1 MKSLKS
7 LHEKE
12 KIYWTKDQN
21 LLTIVDP
28 KTNSLFYGMIPRT
41 NSYIL
46 LKYLSLYSYW
56 RPRFGL
62 RDNVLHNMVFKTK
75 IEHLKTV
82 VSLDN
87 NARNIS
93 CEDGTDKMSPFH
105 FGTITFVIFRLKI
118 ASKVSKLSVFIY
130 HLQNYFAIS
139 TYIYMVIEL
148 WSNMNRSY
156 TAKIHY
162 IFCSYRSKYIYI
174 YIYIH
179 IYILYI
185 IYNIIYIIY
194 IIYIYIILYI
204 YISNEYKKYKKPFQK
219 LCFS

>member
-1 MKSLKS
+1 
-7 LHEKE
+7 
-12 KIYWTKDQN
+12 
-21 LLTIVDP
+21 
-28 KTNSLFYGMIPRT
+28 
-41 NSYIL
+41 
-46 LKYLSLYSYW
+46 
-56 RPRFGL
+56 
-62 RDNVLHNMVFKTK
+62 MVFKIK
-75 IEHLKTV
+75 IEQLKTV

-93 CEDGTDKMSPFH
+93 CEDGTDKTSPFH
-105 FGTITFVIFRLKI
+105 FGTIKFVIFRLKI
-118 ASKVSKLSVFIY
+118 AWKVSKLSVFIY

-162 IFCSYRSKYIYI
+162 IFCSYRSKYMYIYI
-174 YIYIH
+174 YIY

-185 IYNIIYIIY
+185 IYNIIN

-204 YISNEYKKYKKPFQK
+204 YIYIYIYIYQMSIKSIKNLFRNFALVKV
-219 LCFS
+219 

>member
-7 LHEKE
+7 LHKKE
-12 KIYWTKDQN
+12 KMYRTKDQN

-28 KTNSLFYGMIPRT
+28 KTNSLFYGMIART

-46 LKYLSLYSYW
+46 LKYLSLHSHW

-62 RDNVLHNMVFKTK
+62 RDNVLHNMIFKIK
-75 IEHLKTV
+75 IEQLKTV

-93 CEDGTDKMSPFH
+93 CEDGTDKTSPFH

-139 TYIYMVIEL
+139 TYV
-148 WSNMNRSY
+148 
-156 TAKIHY
+156 Y
-162 IFCSYRSKYIYI
+162 IW
-174 YIYIH
+174 
-179 IYILYI
+179 
-185 IYNIIYIIY
+185 
-194 IIYIYIILYI
+194 
-204 YISNEYKKYKKPFQK
+204 
-219 LCFS
+219 

>member
-7 LHEKE
+7 LHKKE

-28 KTNSLFYGMIPRT
+28 KTNSLFYGMIART

-75 IEHLKTV
+75 IKQLKTV

-93 CEDGTDKMSPFH
+93 CEDGADKTSPFH

-139 TYIYMVIEL
+139 TYIYMVIEH
-148 WSNMNRSY
+148 SFMNRSY

-174 YIYIH
+174 YNIYIY
-179 IYILYI
+179 YILYI
-185 IYNIIYIIY
+185 I
-194 IIYIYIILYI
+194 
-204 YISNEYKKYKKPFQK
+204 
-219 LCFS
+219 